1 MVQMCLEGLLVFK
14 IKRETVHSFLAIK
27 YEGIIYKI
35 LFNNC

>member
-14 IKRETVHSFLAIK
+14 IKCETVHSFLAIEYNK
-27 YEGIIYKI
+27 VIYKI